1 MKRFTVYSILRF
13 LFRNLTRV
21 EVLAA
26 EKVPAEGPVILAT
39 NHMSRLDVPLL
50 MITTPRQDLIALVA
64 DKYKTNILFS
74 FLVQA
79 TGSIWLDRKKADFTA
94 FRSALDFLHKGGI
107 LGIAPEGTR
116 STVKALLPG
125 KPGAV
130 LLAEKARVPL
140 IPVGITG
147 TEDAMSRLLHLRRP
161 EISVRYGDS
170 FTLPP
175 MDRDDRDGWLQQAT
189 DEIMCRI
196 AVLLPD
202 KYHGAYAGHP
212 RLLDLQAQAAAQPGA

>member
-1 MKRFTVYSILRF
+1 MQRFTMYSILRF

-21 EVLAA
+21 EVLDA
-26 EKVPAEGPVILAT
+26 EKVPLDGPCILAT

-50 MITTPRQDLIALVA
+50 MITTPRPDLIALVA

-74 FLVQA
+74 FMVQV

-94 FRSALDFLHKGGI
+94 FRSALDYLRKGGI

-116 STVKALLPG
+116 STVRALLPG

-140 IPVGITG
+140 IPVAITG
-147 TEDAMSRLLHLRRP
+147 TEDSMSKLFHLRRP
-161 EISVRYGDS
+161 AILVRYGES
-170 FTLPP
+170 FSLPP
-175 MDRDDRDGWLQQAT
+175 MDRADRDSWMQQAT

-196 AVLLPD
+196 AVLLPE
-202 KYHGAYAGHP
+202 KYYGAYAGHP
-212 RLLDLQAQAAAQPGA
+212 RLLELLAKAGAPSSA

>member
-1 MKRFTVYSILRF
+1 MKRLTMYSILRF

-21 EVLAA
+21 EVQHPD
-26 EKVPAEGPVILAT
+26 KVPATGACILAT

-50 MITTPRQDLIALVA
+50 MITTPRHDLIALVA

-74 FLVQA
+74 FMVQV
-79 TGSIWLDRKKADFTA
+79 TGSIWLDRKMADFTA
-94 FRSALDFLHKGGI
+94 FRSALDYLRKGGV

-116 STVKALLPG
+116 STVRALLPG
-125 KPGAV
+125 KAGAV
-130 LLAEKARVPL
+130 LLAEKARAPI
-140 IPVGITG
+140 IPVGIAG
-147 TEDAMSRLLHLRRP
+147 TEDSVSQLFHLRRP
-161 EISVRYGDS
+161 ALVVRYGEP

-175 MDRDDRDGWLQQAT
+175 MDREDRDAWLQQST

-196 AVLLPD
+196 AVLLPE

-212 RLLDLQAQAAAQPGA
+212 RVKELQAETAPPSPV